1 MLKMELEKVNEQ
13 NNEIEK
19 TKTMK
24 LQSDLDLIK
33 SILSNFT
40 ATEDQSKDI
49 IQQIT
54 AVLETK

>member
-1 MLKMELEKVNEQ
+1 
-13 NNEIEK
+13 
-19 TKTMK
+19 MK

-54 AVLETK
+54 SVLETK

>member
-1 MLKMELEKVNEQ
+1 MLKMELEKFNEQ